1 MMKFYLFLHNFSEFE
16 IYFLDFPWKI
26 VFGVISGKYLYK
38 TAIYLKLFWFKLFAH
53 SKLKLLDFLWDFV
66 LYYYRRPNTN
76 FPVLEAFVCSRQIL
90 FLLILNR
97 SPEQQHEPVLQ
108 LYVNI

>member
-1 MMKFYLFLHNFSEFE
+1 MINFTCFCTISLNLKFISLTSHGKLFL
-16 IYFLDFPWKI
+16 
-26 VFGVISGKYLYK
+26 VLYQAKK
-38 TAIYLKLFWFKLFAH
+38 TAMYLKLFWFKLFAH

-66 LYYYRRPNTN
+66 LYYYRRPKIN
-76 FPVLEAFVCSRQIL
+76 FPVLETFVCSRQIL